1 MYVKVNFCYFLL
13 SSLSCIL
20 KRYNQDVQLKLDDCI
35 SKARCVVCN
44 VAAIILLLL
53 HVVVSTIGQQ
63 QQHNCQAELRS
74 GQEAETGSSARTPL
88 GTTQLVMGW
97 ELSGAPSSV
106 CTISV
111 Y

>member
-1 MYVKVNFCYFLL
+1 M
-13 SSLSCIL
+13 
-20 KRYNQDVQLKLDDCI
+20 
-35 SKARCVVCN
+35 CV
-44 VAAIILLLL
+44 VAAIILLVL
-53 HVVVSTIGQQ
+53 HVVVSTSVQ

-74 GQEAETGSSARTPL
+74 GQEAETGASARTPP